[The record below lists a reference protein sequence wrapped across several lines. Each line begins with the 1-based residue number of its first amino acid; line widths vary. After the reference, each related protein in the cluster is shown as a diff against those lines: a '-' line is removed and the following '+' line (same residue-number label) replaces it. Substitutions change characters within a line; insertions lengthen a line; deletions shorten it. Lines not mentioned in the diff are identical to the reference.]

1 MHELVCDLDVGVP
14 GRHDRNGCWTGCE
27 PNDFYILADLVCET
41 RCDQSHAFAIGL
53 PKKFLGLPL
62 PHSAGDSNG
71 RTTWIVDAHRD
82 DGKRFAVHADEK
94 LTAFLDLESAIRAHH
109 SLKSPL
115 C

>member
-53 PKKFLGLPL
+53 TQRMLWRAASTLGGRFQWANNL
-62 PHSAGDSNG
+62 DCG
-71 RTTWIVDAHRD
+71 RTPR
-82 DGKRFAVHADEK
+82 
-94 LTAFLDLESAIRAHH
+94 
-109 SLKSPL
+109 
-115 C
+115 